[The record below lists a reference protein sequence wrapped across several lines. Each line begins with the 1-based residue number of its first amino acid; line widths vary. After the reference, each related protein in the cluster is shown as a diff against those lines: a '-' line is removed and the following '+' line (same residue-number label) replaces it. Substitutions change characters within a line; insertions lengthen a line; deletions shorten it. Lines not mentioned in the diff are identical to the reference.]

1 MFLYLGAS
9 ERMAI
14 IMDMRDKE
22 DKRKIEEY
30 NKHPMINF
38 ADSINRSMIGE
49 PGELTRGGCL
59 TRIITTVILIGILFF
74 LYLFHKG

>member
-1 MFLYLGAS
+1 
-9 ERMAI
+9 
-14 IMDMRDKE
+14 MDMRDKE